1 MATNGNGGVGIFNYV
16 RTNSSAA
23 FRDAVPTATAD
34 NINQLSNILFNQSY
48 TPMLNEF
55 VSNLINRIGYTM
67 ISNKVYNNPLAVFR
81 KGSVPLGTDI
91 QDIFTNPAEAQDYE
105 YTDSAMAKLLTI
117 TDPDTKAAYYRR
129 NRQDLY
135 TVTVTREG
143 LQGAFVSW
151 EAFEEYISSLVN
163 SLYSGNYID
172 EFKYTKQLIDGAY
185 INDKAVVQVV
195 NNVTSESYDKA
206 FVKKCRE
213 IFTKMKF
220 PSSSYNAYSKM
231 QSADDK
237 PVVTWTDEERIVLLI
252 RADVLAEID
261 VEVLAAAFNMDKAN
275 FMGRVIEVDNFNND
289 EVLAVICDEAFL
301 QIYQNQ
307 FRFDEFYNARTMS
320 WNYYLHAW
328 DTFAISPF
336 ANGVILTTEQPVP
349 ATAVT
354 LGTIGDVTIGT
365 PATASITLTPDNSTS
380 KYTVTSSDTDV
391 ATVSETSGT
400 VTVTGKAAGTCKI
413 TVTTDNGKTDFE
425 EITVAAA
432 QAPAQNET
440 RSTKSSD
447 K

>member
-1 MATNGNGGVGIFNYV
+1 MAKNSGVSVFNYV
-16 RTNSSAA
+16 RSTSSNA
-23 FRDAVPTATAD
+23 FKEAVPTATSD
-34 NINQLSNILFNQSY
+34 NIATLSNILFNQSY

-55 VSNLINRIGYTM
+55 VSNLINRIGFTM
-67 ISNKVYNNPLAVFR
+67 ISNKVFNNPLAIFR

-105 YTDSAMAKLLTI
+105 CSDNAMAKLLTI

-185 INDKAVVQVV
+185 NNGKAIIEVVEEPD
-195 NNVTSESYDKA
+195 SEADDKA
-206 FVKKCRE
+206 FVKKCRS
-213 IFTKMKF
+213 IFAKMKF
-220 PSSSYNAYSKM
+220 PSSEYNAYSKM
-231 QSADDK
+231 SGDVEK
-237 PVVTWTDEERIVLLI
+237 PVVTWTDEDRIVILI
-252 RADVLAEID
+252 KADVLAEID
-261 VEVLAAAFNMDKAN
+261 VEVLAAAFTMDKAN
-275 FMGRVIEVDNFNND
+275 FMGRVIEVDNFGSD
-289 EVLAVICDEAFL
+289 EIQAVICDEAFL

-336 ANGVILTTEQPVP
+336 ANAVILATEDVVP
-349 ATAVT
+349 ATAIS
-354 LGTIGDVTIGT
+354 LADIGSVVVGNTK
-365 PATASITLTPDNSTS
+365 TAAITVTPDDSTS
-380 KYTVTSSDTDV
+380 TVTAESSDETV
-391 ATVSETSGT
+391 ATVEITENGAVVTGVGAGT
-400 VTVTGKAAGTCKI
+400 ADITVKTDNGLSAKKEVTVTA
-413 TVTTDNGKTDFE
+413 E
-425 EITVAAA
+425 
-432 QAPAQNET
+432 
-440 RSTKSSD
+440 
-447 K
+447 

>member
-1 MATNGNGGVGIFNYV
+1 MAKNSGVSVFNYV
-16 RTNSSAA
+16 RSKSSNA
-23 FRDAVPTATAD
+23 FKEAVPTATTD
-34 NINQLSNILFNQSY
+34 NIATLSNILFNQSY

-55 VSNLINRIGYTM
+55 VSNLINRIGFTM
-67 ISNKVYNNPLAVFR
+67 ISNKVYNNPLAIFR

-105 YTDSAMAKLLTI
+105 YSDSAMAKLLTI

-185 INDKAVVQVV
+185 NNGKAIIEVVEEPD
-195 NNVTSESYDKA
+195 SEADDKA
-206 FVKKCRE
+206 FVKKCRS
-213 IFTKMKF
+213 IFAKMKF
-220 PSSSYNAYSKM
+220 PSSEYNAYSKM
-231 QSADDK
+231 SGDVEK
-237 PVVTWTDEERIVLLI
+237 PVVTWTDEDRIVILI
-252 RADVLAEID
+252 KADVLAEID

-275 FMGRVIEVDNFNND
+275 FMGRVIEVDNFGSD
-289 EVLAVICDEAFL
+289 EIQAVICDEAFL

-336 ANGVILTTEQPVP
+336 ANAVILATEDVIP
-349 ATAVT
+349 ATAISLADIGSIVVN
-354 LGTIGDVTIGT
+354 GTK
-365 PATASITLTPDNSTS
+365 TAAITVTPDDSTS
-380 KYTVTSSDTDV
+380 VVTAESSDETV
-391 ATVSETSGT
+391 ATVEVTENGAVVTAVAVGT
-400 VTVTGKAAGTCKI
+400 AEITVKTDNGLSAKKEVTVTA
-413 TVTTDNGKTDFE
+413 E
-425 EITVAAA
+425 
-432 QAPAQNET
+432 
-440 RSTKSSD
+440 
-447 K
+447 